1 MLTHW
6 NKFANTD
13 CLVVRVGQHT
23 VYPIFRVG
31 YTTLTSVCDEKYI
44 NGEIGKCD
52 HIDVM
57 IRDPEERF
65 VSGINEYSRQNNID
79 VEDVW
84 HLTNMGK
91 LHDRHFIPQ
100 YIWLMHL
107 YRYYKGNVTIRPFEY
122 IKKITHVHRNKDKK
136 KTKVRVL
143 QSFVVPDYYL
153 RGLYGHTLPLVDIV
167 RRYKDVLS

>member
-6 NKFANTD
+6 NKLLNTD
-13 CLVVRVGQHT
+13 CLVVRVGQHV

-31 YTTLTSVCDEKYI
+31 YTTLTSICDERYV
-44 NGEIGKCD
+44 NETIGQCD
-52 HIDVM
+52 HIDIL
-57 IRDPEERF
+57 IRNPDERF
-65 VSGINEYSRQNNID
+65 VSGINEYSRQNNLD

-84 HLTNMGK
+84 HLANTDK

-122 IKKITHVHRNKDKK
+122 LQEITHVHKNKDQKK
-136 KTKVRVL
+136 IKVRVL
-143 QSFVVPDYYL
+143 KSFTEPDYYL
-153 RGLYGHTLPLVDIV
+153 RGLYDQTLPLVDIV